1 MTKKE
6 SKVSQENKRKK
17 AKGIFAIL
25 VVGLMIMFT
34 SGCGGK
40 TSVPSELDSSVVT
53 SETETSKND
62 ESSKIEQ
69 SSKKEESSKAQESS
83 KKEEVPK
90 QEDESQK
97 TDNNVSTNFKETMD
111 SYEAFI
117 DEYVEFMNKY
127 QESDDTAAMLAD
139 YSEFVS
145 KYKDYA
151 TKIGEINEDEL
162 SAADLAYYIEVTG
175 RVNSKLASIS

>member
-69 SSKKEESSKAQESS
+69 SSEKEESSKARESS
-83 KKEEVPK
+83 KK
-90 QEDESQK
+90 DESQK

-151 TKIGEINEDEL
+151 TKIDEINEDEL

>member
-1 MTKKE
+1 MTKKV

-34 SGCGGK
+34 SGCDGK
-40 TSVPSELDSSVVT
+40 TSVSSELDSSVVT

-62 ESSKIEQ
+62 
-69 SSKKEESSKAQESS
+69 ESSKAQESS

-127 QESDDTAAMLAD
+127 QESDDTAAMLTD

-151 TKIGEINEDEL
+151 AKIDEINEDEL
-162 SAADLAYYIEVTG
+162 SAADLAYYIEVTD